1 MEQLEQYR
9 QCIQEV
15 LAKHNQYKPS
25 FGDLEQF
32 LIADTQNDHYQLGT
46 VGWDG
51 DRRVFSCLIHM
62 DIKGD
67 KIWIQHD
74 GTEIGVANQLI
85 DLGIPKQAIVL
96 GFHDPNARKFTE
108 FAVN

>member
-1 MEQLEQYR
+1 MEQLEHYR

-15 LAKHNQYKPS
+15 LAEHNQYKPS

-32 LIADTQNDHYQLGT
+32 LIADTQNDHYQLVT

-85 DLGIPKQAIVL
+85 ELGIPKQSIVL
-96 GFHDPNARKFTE
+96 GFHDPNARELTE
-108 FAVN
+108 FAVH

>member
-1 MEQLEQYR
+1 MGRLDEYR
-9 QCIQEV
+9 QAV
-15 LAKHNQYKPS
+15 LKVIAEHHKYKS
-25 FGDLEQF
+25 SYGDLEQF
-32 LIADTQNDHYQLGT
+32 IISDTQNDHYQLT
-46 VGWDG
+46 SIGWNG
-51 DRRVFSCLIHM
+51 DRRIFSSLIHI

-85 DLGIPKQAIVL
+85 ELGVPKKAIVL

-108 FAVN
+108 FAIN

>member
-1 MEQLEQYR
+1 MGRLDEYR
-9 QCIQEV
+9 QAV
-15 LAKHNQYKPS
+15 LKVIAEHHKYKS
-25 FGDLEQF
+25 SYGDLEQF
-32 LIADTQNDHYQLGT
+32 IISDTQNDHYQLT
-46 VGWDG
+46 SIGWNG
-51 DRRVFSCLIHM
+51 DRRIFSSLIHI

-85 DLGIPKQAIVL
+85 ELGVPKKAIVL

-108 FAVN
+108 FAID